1 MSFSMAAGLPQ
12 RVGSQRGK
20 DRSHNVFCGLSMEV
34 TCPHFCCIC
43 WSQINSDSMWEGL
56 HNGDSS
62 QWWDYRGRGCT
73 WRLAA
78 TFPQPLPL
86 TLGLTGSLPQSPAA
100 GDTQEVTYA
109 QLDHRALTL
118 REARA
123 VSPQATE
130 PTADSDTYAA
140 LARR

>member
-1 MSFSMAAGLPQ
+1 MVIHHSGGITGAGVHLEAGCHHLP
-12 RVGSQRGK
+12 
-20 DRSHNVFCGLSMEV
+20 
-34 TCPHFCCIC
+34 
-43 WSQINSDSMWEGL
+43 
-56 HNGDSS
+56 
-62 QWWDYRGRGCT
+62 
-73 WRLAA
+73 
-78 TFPQPLPL
+78 FPQPPPL
-86 TLGLTGSLPQSPAA
+86 TLGHTGSLPQSPAA

-118 REARA
+118 RAARA